1 MCKKVVVSQNLNQ
14 LAGGRI
20 LEIKT
25 GLSKETSANAER
37 CPLFCERAQ
46 GRILGV
52 CNRRAREVIAVF
64 SPKANAKGVENA

>member
-1 MCKKVVVSQNLNQ
+1 MRLEGDSALRARFDKIENFLNTPQ
-14 LAGGRI
+14 DSRI

-46 GRILGV
+46 GRILG
-52 CNRRAREVIAVF
+52 RM
-64 SPKANAKGVENA
+64 